1 MELHERSHS
10 VSAVVRVNGEE
21 LNYAVQQASGEEI
34 KRHAL
39 RHGME
44 IREDFELFEL
54 SGDGQKKRIAD
65 EELVDLRNQRS
76 FTAEPPIVE
85 VHVNEIPVRFH
96 RHRATGLEVKETS
109 IEQGVPIRKDFNLF
123 ELHDSHAKPV
133 PDAEL
138 IELNNRTRFRA
149 SAPELNIFVN
159 KKPVVLHVHH
169 ANGAE
174 IKQAAI
180 SQGVNIQPDF
190 NLFKIKEDGGL
201 APVNDNEVIKLHEG
215 EKFSA
220 TAPDDSSNGLLS

>member
-1 MELHERSHS
+1 MELHETSHS
-10 VSAVVRVNGEE
+10 GSVAVRVNGEE
-21 LNYAVQQASGEEI
+21 INYAVRRASGAEI

-39 RHGME
+39 QHGLE

-54 SGDGQKKRIAD
+54 LGDGQKKRIANG
-65 EELVDLRNQRS
+65 EIVDLRNQQS
-76 FTAEPPIVE
+76 FAAEPPTIE
-85 VHVNEIPVRFH
+85 VHVNEFAVRFH

-109 IEQGVPIRKDFNLF
+109 IEQGVPIQKDFNLF
-123 ELHDSHAKPV
+123 EVHDGHSKPV

-138 IELNNRTRFRA
+138 IELHDQTVFRA
-149 SAPELNIFVN
+149 SAPELKIFVN

-180 SQGVNIQPDF
+180 SQGVNIQLDF

-215 EKFSA
+215 ERFSA
-220 TAPDDSSNGLLS
+220 TAPDDSSNGAL